1 MEEPSQPQGDIR
13 GKSRGNGHYE
23 ATCSFCNKKWSR
35 GKPASLRAHIANHC
49 TATNIPANVQSYFIQ
64 VVANENENKREYY
77 SSDNEA
83 ETSACPAKI
92 NNHFQK
98 KEKLNSNRINE
109 IDCGLVRAFI
119 CCGIPFWIIENPL
132 IINLLKSLNANY
144 DPPSRICLTETLLE
158 TEVAKVNARVDRI
171 IERNENFTI
180 EQENLNET
188 NSNSFVDNVMDPK
201 SFIDNDMDPKSFID
215 DETDESDRPDE
226 PSDSLEL
233 TSGLTFTDWEDFK
246 SWLHR
251 FASKEGFSYKIR
263 TSETI
268 QGVMRRAT
276 YECAKSGSH
285 NPQTTS
291 DPTKQRNAHSQRTL
305 CPWKLNVT
313 RLKTRVVKVNSF
325 NNEHN
330 HPLIPMIQEIAPR
343 FQKLTKEML
352 ADIENT
358 KNSWAVPWIR
368 NRFTAGAQSTQRIE
382 SINSHMHGKVDHF
395 TSLCNLLV
403 SINDHVKND
412 EHFEQFEIERDALPT
427 VGMPMLN
434 TRFFSQ
440 VDVIIK
446 EFLTPTMLGKQRSQM
461 NQSVCYNIS
470 QITDWRHLMEIET
483 DNEEISIGIREQE
496 QDTRQILL
504 RSLVSTI
511 PMEAILEV
519 WNVRATGTRGI
530 GHYVIL
536 LNEGTH
542 LCTCLL
548 LINKGLV
555 CQHFFRVGTY
565 SRFATFHICMIPN
578 RWYINP
584 DVEPNDLLQQYTFIP
599 VCDKIQSEDNIPFK
613 NPITFQHFFSIRI
626 DSHGSQPS
634 QPAVNSPK
642 AMYAE
647 LAGLSKKAIDCALKS
662 DKQQELLNIFKA
674 FIYDVKSELEPENF
688 TDVINPVVI
697 KHKGRPPKRLISS
710 VEKGLN
716 REKRVLKDVSNSNV
730 IEDNNTSN
738 IVEDFT
744 NDTKG
749 RKCSKCKQYGHYAK
763 TCQNVI

>member
-1 MEEPSQPQGDIR
+1 
-13 GKSRGNGHYE
+13 
-23 ATCSFCNKKWSR
+23 
-35 GKPASLRAHIANHC
+35 
-49 TATNIPANVQSYFIQ
+49 
-64 VVANENENKREYY
+64 
-77 SSDNEA
+77 
-83 ETSACPAKI
+83 
-92 NNHFQK
+92 
-98 KEKLNSNRINE
+98 
-109 IDCGLVRAFI
+109 
-119 CCGIPFWIIENPL
+119 
-132 IINLLKSLNANY
+132 
-144 DPPSRICLTETLLE
+144 
-158 TEVAKVNARVDRI
+158 
-171 IERNENFTI
+171 
-180 EQENLNET
+180 
-188 NSNSFVDNVMDPK
+188 MDPK
-201 SFIDNDMDPKSFID
+201 SFVDNDMDPKSFID

-251 FASKEGFSYKIR
+251 FASKEDFSYKIR

-313 RLKTRVVKVNSF
+313 RPKTGVVKVNSF

-343 FQKLTKEML
+343 FRKLTKEML
-352 ADIENT
+352 ADIEKYIIKGRMDSFRQKHNSGDEDAPQMLQRLMDWKNLEPLWVVKTRLDPISRST

-382 SINSHMHGKVDHF
+382 SINSHVHGKVDRS

-461 NQSVCYNIS
+461 NQSVCYDIS

-555 CQHFFRVGTY
+555 CRHFFRVGTY

-584 DVEPNDLLQQYTFIP
+584 DVEPNDLLQQYPFIP

-674 FIYDVKSELEPENF
+674 FIYDVKSGLEPENF

>member
-1 MEEPSQPQGDIR
+1 M
-13 GKSRGNGHYE
+13 
-23 ATCSFCNKKWSR
+23 NK
-35 GKPASLRAHIANHC
+35 
-49 TATNIPANVQSYFIQ
+49 T
-64 VVANENENKREYY
+64 
-77 SSDNEA
+77 
-83 ETSACPAKI
+83 
-92 NNHFQK
+92 
-98 KEKLNSNRINE
+98 
-109 IDCGLVRAFI
+109 
-119 CCGIPFWIIENPL
+119 
-132 IINLLKSLNANY
+132 
-144 DPPSRICLTETLLE
+144 
-158 TEVAKVNARVDRI
+158 
-171 IERNENFTI
+171 
-180 EQENLNET
+180 EQENV
-188 NSNSFVDNVMDPK
+188 SYDPK
-201 SFIDNDMDPKSFID
+201 SFVDNDMDPKSFID

-233 TSGLTFTDWEDFK
+233 TSELTFTDWEDFK

-291 DPTKQRNAHSQRTL
+291 DSTKQRNAYSQQIL

-313 RLKTRVVKVNSF
+313 HPKTGVVKVNSF

-330 HPLIPMIQEIAPR
+330 HLLIPIIQKIAPQFR
-343 FQKLTKEML
+343 KLTKEML
-352 ADIENT
+352 ADIEKYVIKGRMDSFRQKHNLGDEDTPQMLQRLMDWKNLEPLWVVKTRLDPISRRLISFLWMSPTQRELYNLNLRKKLKGNLGSQFKEFHRKFYVCWNSLCEELFELRWKQLVKQYPVAVKYLTDTLYST

-368 NRFTAGAQSTQRIE
+368 NRFTASAQSTQRIE
-382 SINSHMHGKVDHF
+382 SINSHMHGKVDRS

-427 VGMPMLN
+427 V
-434 TRFFSQ
+434 
-440 VDVIIK
+440 
-446 EFLTPTMLGKQRSQM
+446 
-461 NQSVCYNIS
+461 
-470 QITDWRHLMEIET
+470 ET
-483 DNEEISIGIREQE
+483 DNEEISIRIREQE

-519 WNVRATGTRGI
+519 WN
-530 GHYVIL
+530 
-536 LNEGTH
+536 
-542 LCTCLL
+542 
-548 LINKGLV
+548 GLV
-555 CQHFFRVGTY
+555 CRHFFCVGTY

-584 DVEPNDLLQQYTFIP
+584 DVEPNDLLQQYSFIP

-613 NPITFQHFFSIRI
+613 NPITFQHFFSIQI

-674 FIYDVKSELEPENF
+674 FIYDVKSGLEPENF

-697 KHKGRPPKRLISS
+697 KH
-710 VEKGLN
+710 
-716 REKRVLKDVSNSNV
+716 KDVSNSNV

-749 RKCSKCKQYGHYAK
+749 QKCSKCKQYGHYAK
-763 TCQNVI
+763 TCQNVN

>member
-1 MEEPSQPQGDIR
+1 
-13 GKSRGNGHYE
+13 
-23 ATCSFCNKKWSR
+23 
-35 GKPASLRAHIANHC
+35 
-49 TATNIPANVQSYFIQ
+49 
-64 VVANENENKREYY
+64 
-77 SSDNEA
+77 
-83 ETSACPAKI
+83 
-92 NNHFQK
+92 
-98 KEKLNSNRINE
+98 
-109 IDCGLVRAFI
+109 
-119 CCGIPFWIIENPL
+119 
-132 IINLLKSLNANY
+132 
-144 DPPSRICLTETLLE
+144 
-158 TEVAKVNARVDRI
+158 
-171 IERNENFTI
+171 
-180 EQENLNET
+180 
-188 NSNSFVDNVMDPK
+188 MDPK
-201 SFIDNDMDPKSFID
+201 SFVDNDMDPKSFID

-313 RLKTRVVKVNSF
+313 RPKTGVVKVNSF
-325 NNEHN
+325 NNKHN

-343 FQKLTKEML
+343 FRKLTKEML
-352 ADIENT
+352 ADIEKYVIKGRMDSFRQKYNPGDEDAHQMLQRLMDWKNLEPLWVVKTRLDPISRST

-382 SINSHMHGKVDHF
+382 SINSHVHGKVDRS

-446 EFLTPTMLGKQRSQM
+446 EFLTPTMLRKQRSQM
-461 NQSVCYNIS
+461 NQSVCYDIS

-555 CQHFFRVGTY
+555 CRHFFRVGTY

-584 DVEPNDLLQQYTFIP
+584 DVEPNDLLQQYPFIP

-674 FIYDVKSELEPENF
+674 FIYDVKSGLEPENF

>member
-1 MEEPSQPQGDIR
+1 
-13 GKSRGNGHYE
+13 
-23 ATCSFCNKKWSR
+23 
-35 GKPASLRAHIANHC
+35 
-49 TATNIPANVQSYFIQ
+49 
-64 VVANENENKREYY
+64 
-77 SSDNEA
+77 
-83 ETSACPAKI
+83 
-92 NNHFQK
+92 
-98 KEKLNSNRINE
+98 
-109 IDCGLVRAFI
+109 
-119 CCGIPFWIIENPL
+119 
-132 IINLLKSLNANY
+132 
-144 DPPSRICLTETLLE
+144 
-158 TEVAKVNARVDRI
+158 
-171 IERNENFTI
+171 
-180 EQENLNET
+180 
-188 NSNSFVDNVMDPK
+188 MDPK
-201 SFIDNDMDPKSFID
+201 SFVDNDMDPKSFID

-251 FASKEGFSYKIR
+251 FVSKEGFSYKIR

-313 RLKTRVVKVNSF
+313 RPKTGVVKVNSF

-343 FQKLTKEML
+343 FRKLTKEML
-352 ADIENT
+352 ADIEKYVIKGRIDSFRQKHNPGDEDAPQMLQRLMDWKNLEPLWVVKTRLDPISRST

-368 NRFTAGAQSTQRIE
+368 NRFTAGAQSTQQIE
-382 SINSHMHGKVDHF
+382 SINSHVHGKVDRS

-461 NQSVCYNIS
+461 NQSVCYDIS

-555 CQHFFRVGTY
+555 CRHFFRVGTY

-584 DVEPNDLLQQYTFIP
+584 DVEPNDLLQQYPFIP

-674 FIYDVKSELEPENF
+674 FIYDVKSGLEPENF

>member
-1 MEEPSQPQGDIR
+1 
-13 GKSRGNGHYE
+13 
-23 ATCSFCNKKWSR
+23 
-35 GKPASLRAHIANHC
+35 
-49 TATNIPANVQSYFIQ
+49 
-64 VVANENENKREYY
+64 
-77 SSDNEA
+77 
-83 ETSACPAKI
+83 
-92 NNHFQK
+92 
-98 KEKLNSNRINE
+98 
-109 IDCGLVRAFI
+109 
-119 CCGIPFWIIENPL
+119 
-132 IINLLKSLNANY
+132 
-144 DPPSRICLTETLLE
+144 
-158 TEVAKVNARVDRI
+158 
-171 IERNENFTI
+171 
-180 EQENLNET
+180 
-188 NSNSFVDNVMDPK
+188 MDPK
-201 SFIDNDMDPKSFID
+201 SFVDNDMDPKSFID

-233 TSGLTFTDWEDFK
+233 TSELTFTDWKDFK

-268 QGVMRRAT
+268 QSVMRRAT

-285 NPQTTS
+285 DPQTTS
-291 DPTKQRNAHSQRTL
+291 DSTKQRNAYSQQIL

-313 RLKTRVVKVNSF
+313 RPKTGVVKVNSF

-330 HPLIPMIQEIAPR
+330 HPLIPIIQKIAPQFR
-343 FQKLTKEML
+343 KLTKEML
-352 ADIENT
+352 ADIEKYVIKGRMDSFRQKHNPGDEDT
-358 KNSWAVPWIR
+358 PQMLQRLMDWKNLEPLWVVKTRLDPISRRIVACAIIEDEILDTYRWIFNSIFNETGVSPGVIFSDSDPSLVRSIKDIYPNALHLLCIFHIDLNLRKKLKGNLGSQFEEFHRKFYVYWNSLCKELFELRWKQLVEQYPVAVK
-368 NRFTAGAQSTQRIE
+368 FTASAQSTQRIE
-382 SINSHMHGKVDHF
+382 SINSHMHGKVDRS

-461 NQSVCYNIS
+461 NQSVCYDIS

-483 DNEEISIGIREQE
+483 DNEEISIRIREQE

-519 WNVRATGTRGI
+519 WNR
-530 GHYVIL
+530 
-536 LNEGTH
+536 
-542 LCTCLL
+542 
-548 LINKGLV
+548 LV
-555 CQHFFRVGTY
+555 CWHFFCVGTY

-584 DVEPNDLLQQYTFIP
+584 DVEPNDLLQQYSFIP

-674 FIYDVKSELEPENF
+674 FIYDVKSGLEPENF

-697 KHKGRPPKRLISS
+697 KHKGQPPKRLISS
-710 VEKGLN
+710 IEK
-716 REKRVLKDVSNSNV
+716 
-730 IEDNNTSN
+730 
-738 IVEDFT
+738 F
-744 NDTKG
+744 
-749 RKCSKCKQYGHYAK
+749 
-763 TCQNVI
+763 